1 MPVIGRLD
9 EQVDAVLIK
18 PLARTDEPDG
28 DARAR
33 PEYQNMAQP
42 QTATETTGETDL
54 SSDKRALPEE
64 LPVWLL

>member
-18 PLARTDEPDG
+18 PLARKGEPDG
-28 DARAR
+28 DAHTQQQY
-33 PEYQNMAQP
+33 ENIAQP
-42 QTATETTGETDL
+42 QTATPTTGETD
-54 SSDKRALPEE
+54 SHANPRARRDE